1 MGKRILVVDV
11 AAHEGGALTILQQ
24 YYQTALNDTDN
35 EYVFCVSLPELSGN
49 DHVTVLRFP
58 WVKRSW
64 LHRLWF
70 DHVTVQRVLR
80 KYRIDEILSL
90 QNIMVSGTRL
100 PQTLY
105 LHQPLPF
112 CGRRFSLK
120 SHPKFWVYQHL
131 IGRKILRSVRRAQ
144 RVIVQTQWMKQAAC
158 EKASVSGDTIVIEP
172 PKTAIEVAGQYD
184 PAAWERLFFFPA
196 AAYAYKN
203 HAVVLQA
210 MQLLRQQGITDYRV
224 QFTLTPEQLPLTA
237 AQKPLRAQLVLCGG
251 IPYEQVMHTYTKAV
265 LLFPSYIETF
275 GLPLLEARLS
285 GSPILASDCPFSH
298 EILEDY
304 AHARFFDPFDA
315 RQLAELM
322 KQQLEAGV

>member
-1 MGKRILVVDV
+1 MIRRHG
-11 AAHEGGALTILQQ
+11 
-24 YYQTALNDTDN
+24 
-35 EYVFCVSLPELSGN
+35 SGCSS
-49 DHVTVLRFP
+49 F
-58 WVKRSW
+58 
-64 LHRLWF
+64 
-70 DHVTVQRVLR
+70 
-80 KYRIDEILSL
+80 
-90 QNIMVSGTRL
+90 
-100 PQTLY
+100 
-105 LHQPLPF
+105 
-112 CGRRFSLK
+112 RR
-120 SHPKFWVYQHL
+120 
-131 IGRKILRSVRRAQ
+131 
-144 RVIVQTQWMKQAAC
+144 
-158 EKASVSGDTIVIEP
+158 
-172 PKTAIEVAGQYD
+172 
-184 PAAWERLFFFPA
+184 
-196 AAYAYKN
+196 YKN

-298 EILEDY
+298 EILEGY
-304 AHARFFDPFDA
+304 THARFFDPFDA